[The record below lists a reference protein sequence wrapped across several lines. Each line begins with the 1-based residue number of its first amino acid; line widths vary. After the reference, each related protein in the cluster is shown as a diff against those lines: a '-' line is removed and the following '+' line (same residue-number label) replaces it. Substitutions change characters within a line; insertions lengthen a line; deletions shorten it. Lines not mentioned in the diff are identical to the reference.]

1 MPAVPGIEMTPSDR
15 SIQAAATL
23 IKMAISLLEGAGR
36 EKAAAQ
42 LRTVLEGL
50 MKQAGRR
57 SDRR

>member
-1 MPAVPGIEMTPSDR
+1 MTPSDR

-57 SDRR
+57 SDPR